1 MNSASYATHKQLSD
15 HSVKTFEHFSSSR
28 YVFQAGTASDE
39 RLCPKGHKC
48 EEGSPSATP
57 CEPGT
62 FQDNEGMSECIVCQ
76 VKTISLSLN

>member
-1 MNSASYATHKQLSD
+1 MTSHVSRVMICIL
-15 HSVKTFEHFSSSR
+15 SSR
-28 YVFQAGTASDE
+28 YVSTFQAGTASDE
-39 RLCPKGHKC
+39 KLCPKGHKC

-76 VKTISLSLN
+76 VFTNCLSLRP